1 MRDISMERVNET
13 REKMLE
19 TVKSPT
25 LTHEQKVATMA
36 NLADSLLEVVHLRSG
51 RGTRTAP
58 SPVYYPGL
66 CEIYERGKQIPA
78 AGSAEGSF

>member
-36 NLADSLLEVVHLRSG
+36 NLADSL
-51 RGTRTAP
+51 A
-58 SPVYYPGL
+58 
-66 CEIYERGKQIPA
+66 
-78 AGSAEGSF
+78 

>member
-36 NLADSLLEVVHLRSG
+36 
-51 RGTRTAP
+51 TRTAP
-58 SPVYYPGL
+58 SPVYYP
-66 CEIYERGKQIPA
+66 
-78 AGSAEGSF
+78 